1 MRGKGYFLEGLLDLA
16 RLDDRAARRSS
27 WRQSIVS
34 LGQAG
39 TQHGPSPLEGLDPA
53 ALVPAVRVALSDGL
67 VDELD
72 WLSSEAAAVALYE
85 IAAALPHGQEKR
97 ELGRRVAAY
106 TYDGVADTF
115 AAVATRM
122 ALGSGKALAGPAVR
136 ARVAL
141 ALELPSETSKRVDV
155 MALALASRRDLV
167 RDWIARPARGSLPAR
182 RLAGRLIERA
192 ASELSHLA
200 SQGDVQAVR
209 VFRTEALAKA
219 YQELLWD
226 REPLVWKHAA
236 VARGLL
242 VGAIPELA
250 TEIDEHLSLD
260 LSPTQW
266 RRAATSLGASIAS
279 DPPRVV
285 RRVNELL
292 AHRILER
299 DYGVAGCLVWG
310 LAHAARL
317 DPEAAEQA
325 LHAIVVRQ
333 GTAVAEAVEE
343 GAREEPE
350 WLRTRACQL
359 LRRHLKL
366 ELLICGKR
374 ADDGAASLAAEIL
387 RDLEDA
393 PRSESVRRGVAEA
406 LLAFGTQGSRRALD
420 LAKDTLGVARA
431 EVARLVAASQ
441 RSELR
446 TVFAILR
453 DLDMSLL
460 ESAVFANLLALDLRT
475 ADQGVAP
482 APVEELR
489 DQLGSLFV
497 GWEASAPVPMGGK
510 KVPQANI
517 RMRRLKAFIHLLD
530 VDGEQASESSA
541 RGGAVRVRW
550 LRASHTLLRRLSSD
564 PPSVFDRSM
573 VAALARA
580 LDGLVRAEMCDAVDA
595 LLFVAQRL
603 HGPGHFATLK
613 EAAKHPDLAL
623 LFERYERFARAE
635 LEARK
640 PAIEKP
646 LVDEASP
653 SLPLPFDRSSLS
665 IPAGPDGLGA
675 EPKEPKDELSRR
687 LAALSDFAHELS
699 GENSSREEALRA
711 VLVRLVRALEKIAR
725 ASSLAELSSAAPGTE
740 STLASLEEAIASLG
754 QMVTAARLRL
764 SEGETGDAR
773 SAVPGRGHLSALLRI
788 VDLAVTGQGA
798 DFTEAMEGL
807 PGALVQMLP
816 GPLASLIMTTLQRVP
831 QLPIATRAPVQQDA
845 AENLLPSW
853 IPPRRTLGGFYVL
866 RSLGKGGVG
875 SVFVVKR
882 IEERNDPQ
890 AESFA
895 LKVPE
900 YDAQAARHMSE
911 TDFLRMFQSE
921 ATALLSLPLHPNLAR
936 FVTFDLAAR
945 PKPVLVMELVDG
957 VTLETFLARRQLTA
971 RGALELVDGLLAGL
985 EAMHS
990 VGVAHLDLKPTNVV
1004 MRSGREPVLVDFG
1017 LAGRHIRLG
1026 CGSGAYGAPEV
1037 WGYTADDGPLSP
1049 MPTDVYAAACLTYE
1063 TLTAQALFTQE
1074 SEVALIS
1081 AHVTHDG
1088 WPNPLRALHQQAVLA
1103 PLAMLL
1109 GRALRR
1115 TAKDRIDVTTFRK
1128 ELRSLA
1134 PGLSALPWPFL
1145 T

>member
-1 MRGKGYFLEGLLDLA
+1 MIAAKVRGKGYFLEGLLDLA

-39 TQHGPSPLEGLDPA
+39 THHGPSPLEGLDPA
-53 ALVPAVRVALSDGL
+53 SLVPAVRVALSDGL

-85 IAAALPHGQEKR
+85 IASALPVGQEKR
-97 ELGRRVAAY
+97 ELGRRVATY
-106 TYDGVADTF
+106 TYDGIADTF

-122 ALGSGKALAGPAVR
+122 ALGTGKALAGPAVR

-141 ALELPSETSKRVDV
+141 ALELPAESSKRVDV

-200 SQGDVQAVR
+200 SQGDDQAVR
-209 VFRTEALAKA
+209 VFKGEALAKA

-250 TEIDEHLSLD
+250 TEIDQHLSID

-279 DPPRVV
+279 DPARVV
-285 RRVNELL
+285 RRVHELL

-299 DYGVAGCLVWG
+299 DYGVGGCLVWG
-310 LAHAARL
+310 LAHAAKL
-317 DPEAAEQA
+317 DPEAAEEA
-325 LHAIVVRQ
+325 LSAIVVRQ

-366 ELLICGKR
+366 ELLICGDR
-374 ADDGAASLAAEIL
+374 ADDGAASLAGEVL
-387 RDLEDA
+387 RDLEDSVRA
-393 PRSESVRRGVAEA
+393 ESVRRGVAEA
-406 LLAFGTQGSRRALD
+406 LLAFGTQGSRRALE

-431 EVARLVAASQ
+431 EVARLVAASKAGD
-441 RSELR
+441 SR
-446 TVFAILR
+446 TIYAILR
-453 DLDMSLL
+453 DLDISLL

-475 ADQGVAP
+475 AADQGVAP

-489 DQLGSLFV
+489 DQIGSLFI
-497 GWEASAPVPMGGK
+497 GWEASAPVPIGGK
-510 KVPQANI
+510 KVPQATI

-541 RGGAVRVRW
+541 RGGAVRSRW

-564 PPSVFDRSM
+564 PPSLFDRSL
-573 VAALARA
+573 VAALARS

-613 EAAKHPDLAL
+613 EAAKHADLAM
-623 LFERYERFARAE
+623 LFERYEKFARAE
-635 LEARK
+635 MEARK
-640 PAIEKP
+640 PLLEKRY
-646 LVDEASP
+646 VDEASA
-653 SLPLPFDRSSLS
+653 SLLLPFEPLS
-665 IPAGPDGLGA
+665 TQGDGPGA
-675 EPKEPKDELSRR
+675 EPKDELSRR
-687 LAALSDFAHELS
+687 LAALSDFAHDLS

-711 VLVRLVRALEKIAR
+711 VLVRLVRSLEKIAR
-725 ASSLAELSSAAPGTE
+725 ASSLGELASSGPGVE
-740 STLASLEEAIASLG
+740 STLASLEEAIGALG

-764 SEGETGDAR
+764 SEGDTGDTRGAI
-773 SAVPGRGHLSALLRI
+773 PGRGHLGALQHAA
-788 VDLAVTGQGA
+788 DLALTGQKP

-807 PGALVQMLP
+807 PGSLAQMLP
-816 GPLASLIMTTLQRVP
+816 SPLATLIMTTLQRVH
-831 QLPIATRAPVQQDA
+831 QLPIVSRAAVIQEGGEKP
-845 AENLLPSW
+845 LPSW
-853 IPPRRTLGGFYVL
+853 IPPRRTLGGFYIL

-882 IEERNDPQ
+882 IEERNDPL

-921 ATALLSLPLHPNLAR
+921 AHALLSLPLHPNLAR

-957 VTLETFLARRQLTA
+957 VTLETLLARHQLTTRA
-971 RGALELVDGLLAGL
+971 ALELVDGLLAGL

-1004 MRSGREPVLVDFG
+1004 MRAGNEPVLVDFG
-1017 LAGRHIRLG
+1017 LAGRNIRLG
-1026 CGSGAYGAPEV
+1026 CGSGAYGAPEI
-1037 WGYTADDGPLSP
+1037 WGYTSEDGPVSP
-1049 MPTDVYAAACLTYE
+1049 MPADVYAAACLIFE
-1063 TLTAQALFTQE
+1063 TLTARALFTQE

-1088 WPNPLRALHQQAVLA
+1088 WPDPLRILHQQPALA
-1103 PLAMLL
+1103 PLAVLL

-1115 TAKDRIDVTTFRK
+1115 TPKDRIDAITFRK

-1134 PGLSALPWPFL
+1134 PKLSPLSWPFAA
-1145 T
+1145 

>member
-1 MRGKGYFLEGLLDLA
+1 MLAAKVRGKGYFLEGLLDLA

-39 TQHGPSPLEGLDPA
+39 THHGPSPLEGLDPA
-53 ALVPAVRVALSDGL
+53 SLVPAVRVALSDGL

-72 WLSSEAAAVALYE
+72 WLSAEAAAVALYE
-85 IAAALPHGQEKR
+85 IASALPPGQEKR

-122 ALGSGKALAGPAVR
+122 AFGSGKALAGPAVR

-141 ALELPSETSKRVDV
+141 ALELPAETSKRAQV

-192 ASELSHLA
+192 SSEMAHLA
-200 SQGDVQAVR
+200 SQGDDLAPR
-209 VFRTEALAKA
+209 VFRAEGLAKA
-219 YQELLWD
+219 YQDLLWD
-226 REPLVWKHAA
+226 REPLVWVHAA

-242 VGAIPELA
+242 AGAIPELA
-250 TEIDEHLSLD
+250 VEIDQHLSID

-279 DPPRVV
+279 DPTRVM
-285 RRVNELL
+285 RRVHELL
-292 AHRILER
+292 SHRLLER
-299 DYGVAGCLVWG
+299 DAGVAGCLVWG
-310 LAHAARL
+310 LAHAAKL
-317 DPEAAEQA
+317 DPEAAEEA
-325 LHAIVVRQ
+325 LAAIVVSQ

-343 GAREEPE
+343 GVREEPD
-350 WLRTRACQL
+350 WLRTRACTL

-366 ELLICGKR
+366 ELLICGDK
-374 ADDGAASLAAEIL
+374 ADDGAAALAAEVL
-387 RDLEDA
+387 RDLEGSQGA
-393 PRSESVRRGVAEA
+393 GSVRKGMAEA
-406 LLAFGTQGSRRALD
+406 LLAFGEQGSRRALE
-420 LAKDTLGVARA
+420 LAKETLVVARA
-431 EVARLVAASQ
+431 QVARLVGASQ
-441 RSELR
+441 AGLSREVYA
-446 TVFAILR
+446 TLR
-453 DLDMSLL
+453 DLDISLL

-497 GWEASAPVPMGGK
+497 GWEASAPVPIGGK
-510 KVPQANI
+510 KIPQANI

-564 PPSVFDRSM
+564 PPSLFDRSL
-573 VAALARA
+573 VAALARS

-603 HGPGHFATLK
+603 HGPGHLATLK
-613 EAAKHPDLAL
+613 EASKHADLAM

-640 PAIEKP
+640 PLVDKP
-646 LVDEASP
+646 LVDEASL
-653 SLPLPFDRSSLS
+653 SLPLPFTATSE
-665 IPAGPDGLGA
+665 AA
-675 EPKEPKDELSRR
+675 EPKDELSRR
-687 LAALSDFAHELS
+687 LQALSDFARDLT
-699 GENSSREEALRA
+699 GENSSREEALRT

-725 ASSLAELSSAAPGTE
+725 AAALGELTSSSPGAP
-740 STLASLEEAIASLG
+740 STLDALDEAIGALG

-764 SEGETGDAR
+764 SEGETGDPRGAL
-773 SAVPGRGHLSALLRI
+773 PGRGHLGALI
-788 VDLAVTGQGA
+788 QAIDLAIAGQRV
-798 DFTEAMEGL
+798 DFTETMDGL
-807 PGALVQMLP
+807 PGLLLQALP
-816 GPLASLIMTTLQRVP
+816 GPLAALIMTTLQRVP
-831 QLPIATRAPVQQDA
+831 QLPVVTRAPAAQDG
-845 AENLLPSW
+845 AENPLPSW
-853 IPPRRTLGGFYVL
+853 IPARRTLGGFYVL

-882 IEERNDPQ
+882 IEERNDPE

-921 ATALLSLPLHPNLAR
+921 ATALLSLPLHTNLAR

-957 VTLETFLARRQLTA
+957 VTMETLLARRQLTTK
-971 RGALELVDGLLAGL
+971 GALELVDGLLAGL

-1004 MRSGREPVLVDFG
+1004 MRGGREPVLVDFG

-1026 CGSGAYGAPEV
+1026 CGSGAYGAPEI
-1037 WGYTADDGPLSP
+1037 WGYTAADNAPASP
-1049 MPTDVYAAACLTYE
+1049 MPADVYAAACLIYE
-1063 TLTAQALFTQE
+1063 ALTAEALFTQE

-1088 WPNPLRALHQQAVLA
+1088 WPEPLRVLHQKRALQPVAL
-1103 PLAMLL
+1103 LL

-1128 ELRSLA
+1128 ELRALA
-1134 PGLSALPWPFL
+1134 PSLHGLEWPLSAA
-1145 T
+1145 

>member
-1 MRGKGYFLEGLLDLA
+1 VRGKGYFLEGLLDLA
-16 RLDDRAARRSS
+16 RLDDRVARRSS

-39 TQHGPSPLEGLDPA
+39 THHGPSPLEGLDPA
-53 ALVPAVRVALSDGL
+53 SLVPAVRVALADGL
-67 VDELD
+67 VDDLD

-85 IAAALPHGQEKR
+85 IASVLPPGQEKR

-106 TYDGVADTF
+106 TYDGIADTF

-141 ALELPSETSKRVDV
+141 ALELPAESSKRVDV

-200 SQGDVQAVR
+200 SQGDDQAVR
-209 VFRTEALAKA
+209 VFKSEALAKA

-242 VGAIPELA
+242 VGALPELA
-250 TEIDEHLSLD
+250 TEIEQHLSGE

-279 DPPRVV
+279 DPPRVM
-285 RRVNELL
+285 RQVNELL
-292 AHRILER
+292 ASRVLER

-310 LAHAARL
+310 LAHAAKL
-317 DPEAAEQA
+317 DPEAAEEA
-325 LHAIVVRQ
+325 LAAIVVRQ

-374 ADDGAASLAAEIL
+374 ADDGAASLAAEVL
-387 RDLEDA
+387 RDLEDSQRA
-393 PRSESVRRGVAEA
+393 ESVRRGVAEA
-406 LLAFGTQGSRRALD
+406 LLAFGTQGSRRALE
-420 LAKDTLGVARA
+420 LAKDTLAIARA
-431 EVARLVAASQ
+431 EVARLVGASKAG
-441 RSELR
+441 ELR
-446 TVFAILR
+446 TIYAILR
-453 DLDMSLL
+453 DLDISLL

-475 ADQGVAP
+475 AADQGAAP

-497 GWEASAPVPMGGK
+497 GWEASAPVPIGGK

-541 RGGAVRVRW
+541 RGGAVRIRW

-564 PPSVFDRSM
+564 PPSVFDRSL
-573 VAALARA
+573 VAALARS

-613 EAAKHPDLAL
+613 EAAKHADLAM
-623 LFERYERFARAE
+623 LFERYEKFARAE

-640 PAIEKP
+640 PLPEKP

-653 SLPLPFDRSSLS
+653 SLPLPFDRSPLS
-665 IPAGPDGLGA
+665 MAAGADAAGA
-675 EPKEPKDELSRR
+675 EPIDELSRR
-687 LAALSDFAHELS
+687 LLALSDFAHDLS

-711 VLVRLVRALEKIAR
+711 VLVRLVRGLEKIAR
-725 ASSLAELSSAAPGTE
+725 ASSLGELTASGPGVE
-740 STLASLEEAIASLG
+740 STLVSLEEAIGALG

-764 SEGETGDAR
+764 SEGDGGDMR
-773 SAVPGRGHLSALLRI
+773 GTVPGRSHLGPLQQAADR
-788 VDLAVTGQGA
+788 AVSGQNA
-798 DFTEAMEGL
+798 DFTEAMQGL
-807 PGALVQMLP
+807 PGSLAQMLP
-816 GPLASLIMTTLQRVP
+816 SPLAALIMTTLQKVTT
-831 QLPIATRAPVQQDA
+831 LPIVTRAPVTPDG
-845 AENLLPSW
+845 AENPLPSW

-875 SVFVVKR
+875 SVFIVKR
-882 IEERNDPQ
+882 IEERNDPH

-921 ATALLSLPLHPNLAR
+921 AHALLSLPLHPNLAR

-957 VTLETFLARRQLTA
+957 VTLETLLARQQLTTKVV
-971 RGALELVDGLLAGL
+971 LEVVDGLLAGL

-1004 MRSGREPVLVDFG
+1004 MRGGKEPVLVDFG

-1037 WGYTADDGPLSP
+1037 WGYTSGEAPVSP
-1049 MPTDVYAAACLTYE
+1049 IPTDVYAAACLTYE
-1063 TLTAQALFTQE
+1063 ALTARALFTQE

-1088 WPNPLRALHQQAVLA
+1088 WPDPLRSLHQQRGLA
-1103 PLAMLL
+1103 PLAMLM

-1115 TAKDRIDVTTFRK
+1115 EAKDRIDATTFRK
-1128 ELRSLA
+1128 ELRALA
-1134 PGLSALPWPFL
+1134 PALSPVPWPFL
-1145 T
+1145 A

>member
-1 MRGKGYFLEGLLDLA
+1 VRGKGYFLEGLLDLG
-16 RLDDRAARRSS
+16 RLDDRVARRSA

-39 TQHGPSPLEGLDPA
+39 THHGPAPLEGLDPA
-53 ALVPAVRVALSDGL
+53 SLTPAVRVALADGL

-85 IAAALPHGQEKR
+85 IAAALPPGQEKR

-106 TYDGVADTF
+106 TYDGIGDTF

-122 ALGSGKALAGPAVR
+122 ALGTGKALSGPAIR

-141 ALELPSETSKRVDV
+141 ALELPAETSKRVDV
-155 MALALASRRDLV
+155 MALALASRRDLI

-200 SQGDVQAVR
+200 SQGDDQAVR
-209 VFRTEALAKA
+209 VFRSEALAKA

-242 VGAIPELA
+242 VGAIPELS
-250 TEIDEHLSLD
+250 TEIDQHLSLE

-266 RRAATSLGASIAS
+266 RRAATSLGASIAC
-279 DPPRVV
+279 DPARVM

-310 LAHAARL
+310 LAHAAKL
-317 DPEAAEQA
+317 DPEAAEEA
-325 LHAIVVRQ
+325 LAAIVVRQ
-333 GTAVAEAVEE
+333 GTSVAEAVEE
-343 GAREEPE
+343 GTREEPE
-350 WLRTRACQL
+350 WLRTRACQV

-366 ELLICGKR
+366 ELIICGNR
-374 ADDGAASLAAEIL
+374 ADDGAAALAADVL

-393 PRSESVRRGVAEA
+393 PAAASVRHGVAEA
-406 LLAFGTQGSRRALD
+406 LLAFGTQGSRRACE
-420 LAKDTLGVARA
+420 LAKDTLGFARA

-441 RSELR
+441 GKDTR

-453 DLDMSLL
+453 DLDISLL

-497 GWEASAPVPMGGK
+497 GWEASAPVPIGGK
-510 KVPQANI
+510 RVPHANI

-564 PPSVFDRSM
+564 PPSIFDRSL

-595 LLFVAQRL
+595 LLFVAHRL

-613 EAAKHPDLAL
+613 EASKHPDLAL

-640 PAIEKP
+640 PLVEKP
-646 LVDEASP
+646 YVDEASP
-653 SLPLPFDRSSLS
+653 SLPLPFELS
-665 IPAGPDGLGA
+665 MPALSDAAGT
-675 EPKEPKDELSRR
+675 EPKDELSRR
-687 LAALSDFAHELS
+687 LAALSDFAHDLS

-711 VLVRLVRALEKIAR
+711 VLVRLVRGLEKIAR
-725 ASSLAELSSAAPGTE
+725 ASSMGELISSAPGVE
-740 STLASLEEAIASLG
+740 STFASVEEAIGALG

-764 SEGETGDAR
+764 SEGDTSDAR
-773 SAVPGRGHLSALLRI
+773 AAVPGREHLGALQR
-788 VDLAVTGQGA
+788 AAEVTVAGQRA
-798 DFTEAMEGL
+798 DFGEALDAIPGTLAQLL
-807 PGALVQMLP
+807 PSP
-816 GPLASLIMTTLQRVP
+816 IASLIMTTLQRVP
-831 QLPIATRAPVQQDA
+831 ALPVVTRAQVATDA

-882 IEERNDPQ
+882 VEERNDPE

-911 TDFLRMFQSE
+911 TDFMRMFQSE
-921 ATALLSLPLHPNLAR
+921 AHALLSLPLHTNLAR
-936 FVTFDLAAR
+936 FVTFDLGAR
-945 PKPVLVMELVDG
+945 PKPLLVMELVDG
-957 VTLETFLARRQLTA
+957 VTLETLLARRQLTA
-971 RGALELVDGLLAGL
+971 KAAFELVDGLLAGL

-1004 MRSGREPVLVDFG
+1004 MRGGKEPVLVDFG

-1037 WGYTADDGPLSP
+1037 WGYTSGDGPVLP
-1049 MPTDVYAAACLTYE
+1049 MPADVYAAACLIYE
-1063 TLTAQALFTQE
+1063 MLTAQALFNQD

-1081 AHVTHDG
+1081 AHVMHDG
-1088 WPNPLRALHQQAVLA
+1088 WPPALRALHQQAVLA
-1103 PLAMLL
+1103 PLSVLL

-1115 TAKDRIDVTTFRK
+1115 AAKDRIDTTTFRN

-1134 PGLSALPWPFL
+1134 PALSGLPWPL
-1145 T
+1145 LS

>member
-1 MRGKGYFLEGLLDLA
+1 VRGKAYFLEGLLDLA

-39 TQHGPSPLEGLDPA
+39 THHGPSPLEGLDPA
-53 ALVPAVRVALSDGL
+53 SLVPAVRAALADGL

-85 IAAALPHGQEKR
+85 IASALPPGQEKR

-106 TYDGVADTF
+106 TYDGIADTF

-122 ALGSGKALAGPAVR
+122 ALGSGKALAGPAIR

-141 ALELPSETSKRVDV
+141 ALELPAESSKRVDV

-200 SQGDVQAVR
+200 SQGDDQAVR
-209 VFRTEALAKA
+209 IFKSEALAKA
-219 YQELLWD
+219 YQDLLWD

-242 VGAIPELA
+242 VGALPEFA
-250 TEIDEHLSLD
+250 TEIDQHLSIE

-266 RRAATSLGASIAS
+266 RRAATSLGASIAT
-279 DPPRVV
+279 DPPRVM
-285 RRVNELL
+285 RRIHELL

-299 DYGVAGCLVWG
+299 DFGVAGCLVWG
-310 LAHAARL
+310 LAHAAKL
-317 DPEAAEQA
+317 DPEAAEEA
-325 LHAIVVRQ
+325 LAAIVVRQ
-333 GTAVAEAVEE
+333 GTSVAEAVEE
-343 GAREEPE
+343 GTREEPE
-350 WLRTRACQL
+350 WRQTRACQL

-366 ELLICGKR
+366 ELLICGRR
-374 ADDGAASLAAEIL
+374 ADDGAASLAAEVL
-387 RDLEDA
+387 RDLDNA
-393 PRSESVRRGVAEA
+393 PRAESVRRGVAEA
-406 LLAFGTQGSRRALD
+406 LLAFGSQGSRRALE
-420 LAKDTLGVARA
+420 LAKDTLGVARS
-431 EVARLVAASQ
+431 EVARLVAASKAGD
-441 RSELR
+441 SR
-446 TVFAILR
+446 TIYAILR
-453 DLDMSLL
+453 DLDLSLL

-475 ADQGVAP
+475 AADQGVAP

-497 GWEASAPVPMGGK
+497 GWEASAPVPIGGK

-564 PPSVFDRSM
+564 PPSLFDRSL
-573 VAALARA
+573 VAALARS

-613 EAAKHPDLAL
+613 EAAKHADLAM
-623 LFERYERFARAE
+623 LFERYEKFARAE

-640 PAIEKP
+640 PLPEKP
-646 LVDEASP
+646 YVDEASP
-653 SLPLPFDRSSLS
+653 SLPLPFEPSPVSLA
-665 IPAGPDGLGA
+665 AGADAGGA
-675 EPKEPKDELSRR
+675 EPKDELSRR
-687 LAALSDFAHELS
+687 VAALSDFAHDLS

-711 VLVRLVRALEKIAR
+711 VLVRLVRGLEKIAR
-725 ASSLAELSSAAPGTE
+725 ASSLGELLSAGAGVE
-740 STLASLEEAIASLG
+740 STLASLEEAIGALG
-754 QMVTAARLRL
+754 QMVIAARLRL

-773 SAVPGRGHLSALLRI
+773 GAVPGRAHLVALQHAA
-788 VDLAVTGQGA
+788 DLALSGHNA

-807 PGALVQMLP
+807 PGSLAQILP
-816 GPLASLIMTTLQRVP
+816 SPLAALIMTTLQRVP
-831 QLPIATRAPVQQDA
+831 QLPVVTRAPVIQDGG
-845 AENLLPSW
+845 ESPLPSW
-853 IPPRRTLGGFYVL
+853 IPPRRTLGGFYIL

-921 ATALLSLPLHPNLAR
+921 AHALLSLPLHPNLAR

-957 VTLETFLARRQLTA
+957 VTLETLLARRQLTA
-971 RGALELVDGLLAGL
+971 KAALELVDGLLAGL

-1004 MRSGREPVLVDFG
+1004 MRSGKEPVLVDFG
-1017 LAGRHIRLG
+1017 LAGRNIRLG

-1037 WGYTADDGPLSP
+1037 WGYTAGDDAVSP
-1049 MPTDVYAAACLTYE
+1049 MPADVYAAACLIYE
-1063 TLTAQALFTQE
+1063 ALTARALFTQE

-1088 WPNPLRALHQQAVLA
+1088 WPDPLRALHQERVLA

-1109 GRALRR
+1109 GKALRR
-1115 TAKDRIDVTTFRK
+1115 TAKDRIDATTFRK
-1128 ELRSLA
+1128 ELRSLSPALA
-1134 PGLSALPWPFL
+1134 PLPWPFPA
-1145 T
+1145 

>member
-1 MRGKGYFLEGLLDLA
+1 VG
-16 RLDDRAARRSS
+16 S
-27 WRQSIVS
+27 Q
-34 LGQAG
+34 Q
-39 TQHGPSPLEGLDPA
+39 GPSPLEGLDPA
-53 ALVPAVRVALSDGL
+53 SIVPAVRVALSDGL

-72 WLSSEAAAVALYE
+72 WLSAEAAAVALYE
-85 IAAALPHGQEKR
+85 IAAVLPQGQEKR

-122 ALGSGKALAGPAVR
+122 AFGSGKALAGPAIR

-141 ALELPSETSKRVDV
+141 SLELPAETSKRVDG

-200 SQGDVQAVR
+200 SQGDDLAVR
-209 VFRTEALAKA
+209 VFRAEALAKA
-219 YQELLWD
+219 YQDLLWD

-242 VGAIPELA
+242 SGAMPELA
-250 TEIDEHLSLD
+250 QEIDDHLVID

-266 RRAATSLGASIAS
+266 RRAATSLAASIAC
-279 DPPRVV
+279 DATRAV
-285 RRVNELL
+285 RRISELL
-292 AHRILER
+292 SHRVMER
-299 DYGVAGCLVWG
+299 DPGVAGCLVWG
-310 LAHAARL
+310 LAPAAKV
-317 DPEAAEQA
+317 DPAAAEEA
-325 LHAIVVRQ
+325 LNAIVVRY
-333 GTAVAEAVEE
+333 GTSVAEAVEE

-350 WLRTRACQL
+350 WLQTRACQL

-366 ELLICGKR
+366 ELLMCGKR
-374 ADDGAASLAAEIL
+374 ADDGAASLAAELL
-387 RDLEDA
+387 RDLENA
-393 PRSESVRRGVAEA
+393 PLAGSVRRGMKEA
-406 LLAFGTQGSRRALD
+406 LHAFGGQGSRRALE
-420 LAKDTLGVARA
+420 LAKGTLLDAREQVAN
-431 EVARLVAASQ
+431 LIAASKAGES
-441 RSELR
+441 RA
-446 TVFAILR
+446 VYAILR
-453 DLDMSLL
+453 DLDISLL

-497 GWEASAPVPMGGK
+497 GWEASAPVPIGGK
-510 KVPQANI
+510 KIPQANI

-530 VDGEQASESSA
+530 VDGEQASESTA
-541 RGGAVRVRW
+541 RGGAVRGRW

-564 PPSVFDRSM
+564 PPSLFDRSI

-603 HGPGHFATLK
+603 HGPAHFATLK
-613 EAAKHPDLAL
+613 EASKHADLAL
-623 LFERYERFARAE
+623 LFERYEVFIRAE
-635 LEARK
+635 LEGRK
-640 PAIEKP
+640 PIADKP
-646 LVDEASP
+646 SSDEESP
-653 SLPLPFDRSSLS
+653 SLPLPFERAFASLAS
-665 IPAGPDGLGA
+665 DTTNV
-675 EPKEPKDELSRR
+675 PKDELSRR
-687 LAALSDFAHELS
+687 LAALSDFANSLT

-725 ASSLAELSSAAPGTE
+725 ASALGELLTTSVGAE
-740 STLASLEEAIASLG
+740 STLGALDEAVSALG

-764 SEGETGDAR
+764 SEGEAPDAR
-773 SAVPGRGHLSALLRI
+773 SALHGRGYLEALVRVADLS
-788 VDLAVTGQGA
+788 VSGQKA
-798 DFTEAMEGL
+798 EFDEAMDVL
-807 PGALVQMLP
+807 PGALAQALP
-816 GPLASLIMTTLQRVP
+816 SPLAALVMTTLQRVP
-831 QLPIATRAPVQQDA
+831 RLPIVTRVPA
-845 AENLLPSW
+845 AHEGGESPLPSW
-853 IPPRRTLGGFYVL
+853 IPARRTLGGFYVL

-882 IEERNDPQ
+882 IEERNDPE

-911 TDFLRMFQSE
+911 PEFMRMFQSE
-921 ATALLSLPLHPNLAR
+921 ASALLSLPLHTNLAR

-957 VTLETFLARRQLTA
+957 VTMETLLARRQLTMK
-971 RGALELVDGLLAGL
+971 GALDLIDGVLAGL

-990 VGVAHLDLKPTNVV
+990 VEVAHLDVKPTNVV
-1004 MRSGREPVLVDFG
+1004 MRAGKEPVLVDFG

-1037 WGYTADDGPLSP
+1037 WGYTTGDGPISP
-1049 MPTDVYAAACLTYE
+1049 LPADVYAAACLTFE
-1063 TLTAQALFTQE
+1063 ALTTQALFTQE
-1074 SEVALIS
+1074 TEVALIS

-1088 WPNPLRALHQQAVLA
+1088 WPPPLKAMHQDRLLA
-1103 PLAMLL
+1103 PVAMLL

-1115 TAKDRIDVTTFRK
+1115 AAKDRIDVKTFRK
-1128 ELRSLA
+1128 ELRAVA
-1134 PGLSALPWPFL
+1134 PALHAHPWPIAVS
-1145 T
+1145 

>member
-1 MRGKGYFLEGLLDLA
+1 MRGKSYFLEGLLDLA

-39 TQHGPSPLEGLDPA
+39 THHGPGPLEGIDPA
-53 ALVPAVRVALSDGL
+53 SLVPAVRVALSDGL

-85 IAAALPHGQEKR
+85 IASALPPGQEKR

-106 TYDGVADTF
+106 TYDGIADTF

-122 ALGSGKALAGPAVR
+122 ALGSGKALAGPAIR

-141 ALELPSETSKRVDV
+141 ALELPAESSKRVDV

-200 SQGDVQAVR
+200 SQGDDQAVR
-209 VFRTEALAKA
+209 VFKSEALAKA

-226 REPLVWKHAA
+226 REPLVWKHGA

-242 VGAIPELA
+242 VGALPELA
-250 TEIDEHLSLD
+250 TEIDQHLSIE

-279 DPPRVV
+279 DPPRVM

-292 AHRILER
+292 GHRILER

-310 LAHAARL
+310 LAHAAKL
-317 DPEAAEQA
+317 DPNAAEEA
-325 LHAIVVRQ
+325 LAAVVVRH

-343 GAREEPE
+343 GTREEPD
-350 WLRTRACQL
+350 WLQTRACQP

-366 ELLICGKR
+366 ELLICGER
-374 ADDGAASLAAEIL
+374 ADDGAASLAAEVL
-387 RDLEDA
+387 RDLENA
-393 PRSESVRRGVAEA
+393 PRAESVRKGVAEA
-406 LLAFGTQGSRRALD
+406 LLAFGAQGSRRALE
-420 LAKDTLGVARA
+420 LAKETLVVARA
-431 EVARLVAASQ
+431 EVARLVAASKAGDA
-441 RSELR
+441 R
-446 TVFAILR
+446 TIYAILR
-453 DLDMSLL
+453 DLDISLL
-460 ESAVFANLLALDLRT
+460 ESAVFANLLALDLRS
-475 ADQGVAP
+475 ADQGAAP

-497 GWEASAPVPMGGK
+497 TWEAAAPVPIGGK
-510 KVPQANI
+510 KAPQANI

-541 RGGAVRVRW
+541 RGGAVRGRW

-564 PPSVFDRSM
+564 PPSLFDRSL

-603 HGPGHFATLK
+603 QGPAHFATLK
-613 EAAKHPDLAL
+613 EASKHADLAT
-623 LFERYERFARAE
+623 LFERYEKFARAE
-635 LEARK
+635 IEARK
-640 PAIEKP
+640 PLAEK
-646 LVDEASP
+646 LYVDEASP
-653 SLPLPFDRSSLS
+653 SLPLPFDLA
-665 IPAGPDGLGA
+665 AGADARA
-675 EPKEPKDELSRR
+675 EPKDDLSRR
-687 LAALSDFAHELS
+687 LAALSDFAHDLS

-711 VLVRLVRALEKIAR
+711 VLVRLVRGLDKIAR
-725 ASSLAELSSAAPGTE
+725 ASALGELTSAGPGVE
-740 STLASLEEAIASLG
+740 STLAALEEAIAELG

-764 SEGETGDAR
+764 AEGETADAR
-773 SAVPGRGHLSALLRI
+773 GAVPGRGHLAALQQAAE
-788 VDLAVTGQGA
+788 LALSGKDA
-798 DFTEAMEGL
+798 DFTEAMDGL
-807 PGALVQMLP
+807 PGSLAQMLP
-816 GPLASLIMTTLQRVP
+816 SPLAALIVTTLQRVP
-831 QLPIATRAPVQQDA
+831 QLPVVTRAAAAQDG
-845 AENLLPSW
+845 AENPLPSW

-900 YDAQAARHMSE
+900 YDALAARHMSE
-911 TDFLRMFQSE
+911 TDFMRMFQSE
-921 ATALLSLPLHPNLAR
+921 AHALLGVPPHRNLAR

-957 VTLETFLARRQLTA
+957 VTLETLLARRQLTA
-971 RGALELVDGLLAGL
+971 KGALDLMDGLLAGL

-1004 MRSGREPVLVDFG
+1004 MRDGKEPVLVDFG

-1037 WGYTADDGPLSP
+1037 WGYTSGEGPVSP
-1049 MPTDVYAAACLTYE
+1049 MPADVYATACLTYE
-1063 TLTAQALFTQE
+1063 ALTARALFTQE

-1088 WPNPLRALHQQAVLA
+1088 WPNALRSMHQERVLA

-1115 TAKDRIDVTTFRK
+1115 AAKDRIDVVTFRK
-1128 ELRSLA
+1128 ELRALA
-1134 PGLSALPWPFL
+1134 PALSPLPWPFPA
-1145 T
+1145 